1 VKNEESCILDFDR
14 LTQDI
19 AAAAERALQMVAAAK

>member
-1 VKNEESCILDFDR
+1 VNEENRMLDFDR